1 MSHEN
6 VEAFKRALDAYNRQD
21 IEALVEGA
29 DPEIEWHS
37 AILAGLGG
45 EATVYRGLDAVRE
58 VLRDLYEALGETRI
72 EYPDIRD
79 LGDRVVGIGRTRTR
93 GKGSGAE
100 TESPHASVVDF
111 KNGKATRVRSYLDPS
126 EALEAAGI
134 SE

>member
-1 MSHEN
+1 MSQEN
-6 VEAFKRALDAYNRQD
+6 VEALKRALDAYNRRD

-45 EATVYRGLDAVRE
+45 EATVYRGHEGIRK
-58 VLRDLYEALGETRI
+58 VLRDLFEALGETHI
-72 EYPDIRD
+72 EYTEIRD
-79 LGDRVVGIGRTRTR
+79 LGDRVVGIGSTRNR
-93 GKGSGAE
+93 GRGSGAE

-111 KNGKATRVRSYLDPS
+111 KNGKATRVRSYLDPG
-126 EALEAAGI
+126 EALEAAGF